1 MRTTAACSTNGQ
13 PTQFLSMGMCAGA
26 LYEISNQ
33 DALCIVEQDIL
44 DQTYSMLRYT

>member
-1 MRTTAACSTNGQ
+1 MRLT
-13 PTQFLSMGMCAGA
+13 GA

-44 DQTYSMLRYT
+44 DQTFSLVRHTTRSHPCQLGFL